1 MVRLS
6 SREFVREVC
15 RWLLVLTVIQPV
27 SVSNHDLYFSDP
39 DCNPVISVAGDG
51 FAHVGTDAPAASRDH
66 CVICH
71 WLKTAAGASPALKVG
86 ASPALTTVTALKTH
100 HLLRIDTT
108 LGITASRAPPVS
120 SLL

>member
-6 SREFVREVC
+6 SRGFVREVC
-15 RWLLVLTVIQPV
+15 RWLLVLTVTQPV
-27 SVSNHDLYFSDP
+27 SVSHHDLYFSDP
-39 DCNPVISVAGDG
+39 DCNPVISAAGDE
-51 FAHVGTDAPAASRDH
+51 FAHVGPDAPAPSPDH

-71 WLKTAAGASPALKVG
+71 WLKTAAGASPGLKVG
-86 ASPALTTVTALKTH
+86 AAPALTAVTALKTH

-108 LGITASRAPPVS
+108 LGIRASRAPPAT